1 MTDVL
6 YCDGQQLDINSS
18 VAIPFNYSIADV
30 KEPSKRKRNFSKDI
44 VLPGTATN
52 MLFFQGAYSFTATDG
67 SINFDPTI
75 KRTSYLEKNGLRVID
90 GVMQLVSV
98 SKDDEYYSFTVRIF
112 SETVDIFLLLSQINV
127 NELDWSSYDHT
138 LTRTNIKASWLTAN
152 GTGYYYPL
160 IERGNGRVGTIW
172 KTVDFVPY
180 VFLYECVKKM
190 FEHVGFTINSN
201 FIESLLFKKIL
212 FGYGGGAI
220 GQLSPTEISNRRVN
234 YTNGSFNQQPATS
247 LVVGGYPN
255 RTHYQPYNLTNG
267 YTVTE
272 VTDAYNQLT
281 SGQITVFNSGGYN
294 IVTAGTINYSFAN
307 QLLPFFETQHT
318 FQLLKN
324 GIVIQQQQLS
334 AITQSG
340 SLSVGLAWN
349 GTLVTGDVLEL
360 RYLCTGALHTTLN
373 ANILTI
379 SSSNIAFDFQC
390 TDTSIN
396 DGSLI
401 QLSRFIPSMKCS
413 DLLIGVIRQF
423 NLYVSEPSYNGVVS
437 IEPLSEYYSQTDTF
451 VDISER
457 VDLSKEINIK
467 PSANEYGKEILYKFK
482 EITDFDALEYR
493 SKWGLNYGDLS
504 FEQSSYYAKG
514 QQVTELPYGT
524 VVPYQIQNNIVIPRF
539 VKQDSAGVL
548 TENAGVPRVM
558 FKVGLKNGTWDLK
571 DNIGSGGETL
581 TTYPSVHHFDDY
593 LNPFQDLNFGL
604 VKEIYYSSAN
614 ITTRN
619 SYSEC
624 HSQFVLELINPAGQ
638 FVTLYV
644 YWNETDIH
652 DLDFRKLIMYNGALF
667 RLNTVTDYDSNKVAT
682 TKIELVKII
691 SANKKRVRVIAK
703 PISQPRKPIIKQ
715 PISLGDFV
723 VIKQPFKASSQDSV
737 IFNI

>member
-6 YCDGQQLDINSS
+6 YCDGQQLDINSA

-52 MLFFQGAYSFTATDG
+52 MLFFQGAYSFTVTDG

-75 KRTSYLEKNGLRVID
+75 KRSSYLEKNGLRVID

-98 SKDDEYYSFTVRIF
+98 SLDDKYYSFTVRIF
-112 SETVDIFLLLSQINV
+112 SETVDIFLLLSQINI
-127 NELDWSSYDHT
+127 NELDWSDYDHT
-138 LTRTNIKASWLTAN
+138 LTRPNIKASWLTAD

-190 FEHVGFTINSN
+190 FEYVGFTIDSN
-201 FIESLLFKKIL
+201 FIESSLFKKIL

-220 GQLSPTEISNRRVN
+220 GQLSPTEIANRRVN
-234 YTNGSFNQQPATS
+234 YTDGTFNQQPSTS
-247 LVVGGYPN
+247 LVLGNPN
-255 RTHYQPYNLTNG
+255 RTFYQPYSLTNG

-281 SGQITVFNSGGYN
+281 GGELTIINSGGYN
-294 IVTAGTINYSFAN
+294 ISTAGTIAYSFAN
-307 QLLPFFETQHT
+307 QLLALFVTQHT

-324 GIVIQQQQLS
+324 GIVIQQQQLFTT
-334 AITQSG
+334 AQSG
-340 SLSVGLAWN
+340 SISVGLAWS
-349 GTLVTGDVLEL
+349 GTLSTGDVLEL
-360 RYLCTGALHTTLN
+360 RYLCSGVEHPTSVVNT
-373 ANILTI
+373 LTI
-379 SSSNIAFDFQC
+379 SSSNIAFDLQC

-401 QLSRFIPSMKCS
+401 QLSRFIPNMKCS
-413 DLLIGVIRQF
+413 ELLLGVIRHF
-423 NLYVSEPSYNGVVS
+423 NLYVSEPSYEGVVR
-437 IEPLSEYYSQTDTF
+437 IEPLSDYYSQTDTF

-467 PSANEYGKEILYKFK
+467 PSANEYGKEIVYKFK

-493 SKWGLNYGDLS
+493 SKWGLNYGDLA

-524 VVPYQIQNNIVIPRF
+524 IVPYQIQNNIVIPRF

-548 TENAGVPRVM
+548 TENASAPRVM
-558 FKVGLKNGTWDLK
+558 FKVGLQNGTWDLK
-571 DNIGSGGETL
+571 DNIGLGSETL

-619 SYSEC
+619 SYSEYN
-624 HSQFVLELINPAGQ
+624 SQFVLELINPAGQ

-652 DLDFRKLIMYNGALF
+652 DLDFSKLIMYNGALF

-691 SANKKRVRVIAK
+691 SASKKRVREIVK
-703 PISQPRKPIIKQ
+703 PISQPTKPIIKQ
-715 PISLGDFV
+715 PINLGGFV
-723 VIKQPFKASSQDSV
+723 IIEQPFKASSQDSV